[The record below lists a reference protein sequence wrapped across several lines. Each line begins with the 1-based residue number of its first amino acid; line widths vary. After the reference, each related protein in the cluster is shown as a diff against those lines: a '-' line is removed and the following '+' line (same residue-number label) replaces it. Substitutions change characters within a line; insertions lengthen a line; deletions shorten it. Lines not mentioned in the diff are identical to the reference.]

1 MSNIVALFKPKTNPV
16 KEFISN
22 ELLSW
27 AINQGVDIESA
38 EFKFT
43 AATIMVELQGM
54 LCSLKN

>member
-1 MSNIVALFKPKTNPV
+1 MSNVVALFKPTPNPV

-22 ELLSW
+22 ELFSW
-27 AINQGVDIESA
+27 AIEQGLDIESA
-38 EFKFT
+38 DFKFT